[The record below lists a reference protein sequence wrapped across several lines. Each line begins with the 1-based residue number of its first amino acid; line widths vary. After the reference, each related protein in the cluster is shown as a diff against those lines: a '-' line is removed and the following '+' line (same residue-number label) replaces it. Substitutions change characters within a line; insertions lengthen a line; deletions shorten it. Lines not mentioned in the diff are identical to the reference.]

1 MIQRIQ
7 TIYLFL
13 AATAGFG
20 VLALPFASTTDS
32 VQSSALFSDNLFST
46 NDNIGLLVL
55 FALAGALA
63 IGSIFLF
70 NNRKLQLKISW
81 GALFVNLL
89 GLGLAG
95 FLFWQDQAN
104 VGASEVSGGI
114 GALLPIVFILFTF
127 LAIKGIKKD
136 ESIVKSA
143 DRLR

>member
-20 VLALPFASTTDS
+20 VLALPFASTPEV

-46 NDNIGLLVL
+46 SDNIGLLVL

-70 NNRKLQLKISW
+70 NNRKVQLKISW
-81 GALFVNLL
+81 AALLANLF
-89 GLGLAG
+89 GFGLAG
-95 FLFWQDQAN
+95 FLFFQDKARLGSSTVN
-104 VGASEVSGGI
+104 GGVGAF
-114 GALLPIVFILFTF
+114 LPIAFILFVF